1 MTVDARARAGLF
13 LAMQYPVEVPGVS
26 VSNFLRTAVTAT
38 RGEAPKLRNFVKELN
53 GAMSGLAIDPKFAER
68 SLNEGFSGGEK
79 KRHEI
84 LQLELLD
91 PKIAVLD
98 ETDSGLDVDA
108 LKVVSEGINRF
119 RAKPGRG
126 VLLIT
131 HYTRILRYISP
142 TSCTSSSAAGS
153 SKRAAPSWPTCW
165 RTRATSGSRERAH
178 RHERASERRRGPSP
192 STVPFDVE
200 AIRKDF
206 PILSRT
212 VRNGKPLVYL
222 DSGATSQ
229 HPTVVLD
236 AEREYYERHNAA
248 AHRGTH
254 LLGQE
259 ATEIYEGARAK
270 VAAFL
275 GAATPDEVV
284 FTKSA
289 TEGINLVAFGLAWSL
304 RPGDEIVISEIE
316 HHANLVPWQQ
326 LALRTGATLKWFREL
341 PDGRLDVDPSLV
353 TERTKVVA
361 VTGQS
366 NVTGVIPPLREIG
379 ELAHSVGALFLVDG
393 AQLVPHHPVD
403 VAAIG
408 ADFLAFSGHKML
420 GPLGLGVLY
429 GKYAALDALPPFLT
443 GGSMIEVVRMEET
456 TFLPPP
462 AKFEPRRPRGL
473 AGRRPRRG
481 DGLPDRARHG
491 QRGRARGGADRARA
505 RGPRRDRRR
514 AHPRPAD
521 HGEPRRHGRVR
532 GRGRARARRRPGA
545 RRARHRDQDRP
556 PLRVAAAPHAR
567 LPGVQPGVSFYLY
580 NTHAEVDAL
589 ADGIRYAKKFFRA

>member
-1 MTVDARARAGLF
+1 MSDLLSGVASHDA
-13 LAMQYPVEVPGVS
+13 
-26 VSNFLRTAVTAT
+26 
-38 RGEAPKLRNFVKELN
+38 
-53 GAMSGLAIDPKFAER
+53 
-68 SLNEGFSGGEK
+68 
-79 KRHEI
+79 
-84 LQLELLD
+84 
-91 PKIAVLD
+91 
-98 ETDSGLDVDA
+98 
-108 LKVVSEGINRF
+108 
-119 RAKPGRG
+119 
-126 VLLIT
+126 
-131 HYTRILRYISP
+131 
-142 TSCTSSSAAGS
+142 
-153 SKRAAPSWPTCW
+153 
-165 RTRATSGSRERAH
+165 
-178 RHERASERRRGPSP
+178 
-192 STVPFDVE
+192 VPFDVE

-275 GAATPDEVV
+275 GARPDEVV

-304 RPGDEIVISEIE
+304 RPGDEILISEIE

-353 TERTKVVA
+353 TSRTKIVA

-393 AQLVPHHPVD
+393 AQLVPHHPVSVSD
-403 VAAIG
+403 IG

-462 AKFEPRRPRGL
+462 AKFEPGVPAVSLAAGL
-473 AGRRPRRG
+473 GAAVDYLTILGMDNVAAHEKLLTAHALEVVGAIPGVRILGP
-481 DGLPDRARHG
+481 LTTEN
-491 QRGRARGGADRARA
+491 RGGTVAFEVEGVHAHDVGQVLDELGIAIRTGHHCAWPLHRTLGCQASNRA
-505 RGPRRDRRR
+505 
-514 AHPRPAD
+514 
-521 HGEPRRHGRVR
+521 
-532 GRGRARARRRPGA
+532 
-545 RRARHRDQDRP
+545 
-556 PLRVAAAPHAR
+556 
-567 LPGVQPGVSFYLY
+567 SFYVY
-580 NTHAEVDAL
+580 NTVGEVDAL
-589 ADGIRYAKKFFRA
+589 ADGIRYAKKFFGA